1 MTPPVSA
8 WRDESTASSR
18 VNESKLSRPS
28 CGSPGRLFTGV
39 RTKRYWR
46 YWPNSSRSRLSG
58 PEIESRG
65 SNLLTNAKPLPKPGH
80 EVVGLDDPLV
90 GAALGA
96 HLRDARRE
104 AAVLGRERVRQHL
117 DRFDRAA
124 RQLEIEVAGGRIVQ
138 AGAAHLQRAGRRRAA
153 LDAQPALGTADDA
166 RQHRQQRLEVVAGE
180 RLDVHLRAGQHVA
193 DRDRLQALG
202 RRVGGHDD
210 VDALAHERQPH
221 LDQHLLGLARRCTS
235 NGADSASAKPVA
247 DRASTT

>member
-8 WRDESTASSR
+8 WRDDNTASSR

-28 CGSPGRLFTGV
+28 CGSPGRLLTGV
-39 RTKRYWR
+39 RTNRYWK
-46 YWPNSSRSRLSG
+46 YWPSSSRSRLSG

-80 EVVGLDDPLV
+80 EVVRLEDPLV

-96 HLRDARRE
+96 HLRDAGRE
-104 AAVLGRERVRQHL
+104 AAVFGGERIRQHL

-124 RQLEIEVAGGRIVQ
+124 RQLEIEVAGRRVVE

-153 LDAQPALGTADDA
+153 LDAQPAFRPADDA
-166 RQHRQQRLEVVAGE
+166 RQHRQQRLEIVAGE

-193 DRDRLQALG
+193 DRHRLQALG

-210 VDALAHERQPH
+210 VDALADERQSH
-221 LDQHLLGLARRCTS
+221 LDEHLFRLA
-235 NGADSASAKPVA
+235 GAAP
-247 DRASTT
+247 